1 MQYIGLPEKQFS
13 ILHFVVDGPKFALAG
28 KLASSTLRGQGG
40 FAMLLERFDH
50 VAQVANIKRR
60 HFVSTPTLVNIQ

>member
-1 MQYIGLPEKQFS
+1 IYSTNPSMVPSLLWLE
-13 ILHFVVDGPKFALAG
+13 A
-28 KLASSTLRGQGG
+28 ASSTLRGQGG
-40 FAMLLERFDH
+40 FGMLLERFDH